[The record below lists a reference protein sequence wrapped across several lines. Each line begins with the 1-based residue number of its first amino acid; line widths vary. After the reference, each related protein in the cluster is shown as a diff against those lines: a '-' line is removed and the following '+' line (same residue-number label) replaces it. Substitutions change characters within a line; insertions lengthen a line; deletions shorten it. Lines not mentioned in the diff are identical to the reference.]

1 MRDAFETHQVMY
13 IMMECVQ
20 GGELFEHIKETEI
33 SEREACLITNQILE
47 GLQYLHMCGIVH
59 RDLKPENIM
68 VELDDATQEVHQIK
82 LTDFGLSKII
92 VPGEVMF
99 ESCGTPAYVAPD
111 VLLKQGYTKE
121 VDIWSTGVIL
131 YTMIARALPFHSADK
146 K

>member
-1 MRDAFETHQVMY
+1 MHPNVVEMREAFETFGTMY

-47 GLQYLHMCGIVH
+47 SLQYLHMCGIVH

-68 VELDDATQEVHQIK
+68 VEIDQATGEVHQVK

-92 VPGEVMF
+92 VPNE
-99 ESCGTPAYVAPD
+99 
-111 VLLKQGYTKE
+111 
-121 VDIWSTGVIL
+121 
-131 YTMIARALPFHSADK
+131 
-146 K
+146 